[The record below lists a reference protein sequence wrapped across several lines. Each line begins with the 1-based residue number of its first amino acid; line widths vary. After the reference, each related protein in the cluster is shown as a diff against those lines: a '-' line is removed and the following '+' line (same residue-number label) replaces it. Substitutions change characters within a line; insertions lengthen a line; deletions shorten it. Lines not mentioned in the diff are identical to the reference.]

1 MSMTS
6 NGEIYQINFG
16 YNPKDSMTYVS
27 VEVSLAFGYGVQWR
41 KPQKIMKR
49 WAHMMGTPP
58 MNLVRN
64 IDNRFYEILNE
75 IRNESRQPQI
85 DSSKKY
91 CPNCGKENK
100 ISDKFCIQC
109 GSSLVF

>member
-1 MSMTS
+1 MVS
-6 NGEIYQINFG
+6 NGETYQMNFG

-27 VEVSLAFGYGVQWR
+27 VEVSLSFGYGMQWL

-49 WAHMMGTPP
+49 WAHKIGTPP

-64 IDNRFYEILNE
+64 VDNGFYEILTE
-75 IRNESRQPQI
+75 IRNKSVSPQI

-100 ISDKFCIQC
+100 ISDKFCTQC
-109 GSSLVF
+109 GTNFEIW